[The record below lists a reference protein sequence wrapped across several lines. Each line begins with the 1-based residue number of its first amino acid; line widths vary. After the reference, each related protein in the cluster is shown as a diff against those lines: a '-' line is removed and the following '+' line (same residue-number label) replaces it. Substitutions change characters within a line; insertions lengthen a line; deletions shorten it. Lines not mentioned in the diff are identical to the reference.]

1 MKATQTQIELNNI
14 LVELLIQKA
23 FADGFNPAATE
34 SITKSINT
42 IKNEIEKQNP
52 TGSQGNRHSGNRIY
66 QVENRS

>member
-23 FADGFNPAATE
+23 FAYGFNPTATE

-42 IKNEIEKQNP
+42 IRNEIEKQNP
-52 TGSQGNRHSGNRIY
+52 QGSQGDRHTGNRIY
-66 QVENRS
+66 KVEI

>member
-52 TGSQGNRHSGNRIY
+52 KGSQGNRHSGNRIY
-66 QVENRS
+66 QVEN

>member
-1 MKATQTQIELNNI
+1 MTTQMQIELNNI

-34 SITKSINT
+34 SITKSINK
-42 IKNEIEKQNP
+42 IRNEIEKQNP